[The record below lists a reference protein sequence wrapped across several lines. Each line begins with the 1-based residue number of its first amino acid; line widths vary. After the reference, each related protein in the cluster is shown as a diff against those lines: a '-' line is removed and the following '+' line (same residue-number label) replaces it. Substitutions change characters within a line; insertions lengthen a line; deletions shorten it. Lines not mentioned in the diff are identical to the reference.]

1 MNRPSFNKTSFNR
14 PSFNRPSFNQ
24 LSFNKS
30 SLDQPFINKSS
41 FVEPSIVKPSFVEP
55 SFVKPSFVEPSSKF
69 QLPNN
74 SASTFSEAEIKNN
87 KGIIVIS
94 LLVIGIILFFTSI
107 YHRARVVT
115 KIIKNKKIMLPL
127 IGEITKKNFYKYKY
141 INGAVLIIGV
151 LLMLFSFFYISFELS
166 TVNESKSVN

>member
-14 PSFNRPSFNQ
+14 PSFNR

-30 SLDQPFINKSS
+30 SF
-41 FVEPSIVKPSFVEP
+41 VKPSFVEP

-74 SASTFSEAEIKNN
+74 SASTFSEVEIKNN
-87 KGIIVIS
+87 KEIIQIS
-94 LLVIGIILFFTSI
+94 LFVIGIILFFTSI

-127 IGEITKKNFYKYKY
+127 IGKITKKNFYKYKY
-141 INGAVLIIGV
+141 INGAVLIIGL
-151 LLMLFSFFYISFELS
+151 LLMLFSFFYIY
-166 TVNESKSVN
+166 

>member
-14 PSFNRPSFNQ
+14 PSFNQ

-30 SLDQPFINKSS
+30 
-41 FVEPSIVKPSFVEP
+41 SFVEP
-55 SFVKPSFVEPSSKF
+55 SFVKPSFVDRSSSRF

-74 SASTFSEAEIKNN
+74 SASTFSEVEIKNN
-87 KGIIVIS
+87 KQIIKIS

-107 YHRARVVT
+107 YHRARVVS

-127 IGEITKKNFYKYKY
+127 IGKITKKNFYKYKY

-151 LLMLFSFFYISFELS
+151 LLMLFSFFYIY
-166 TVNESKSVN
+166 